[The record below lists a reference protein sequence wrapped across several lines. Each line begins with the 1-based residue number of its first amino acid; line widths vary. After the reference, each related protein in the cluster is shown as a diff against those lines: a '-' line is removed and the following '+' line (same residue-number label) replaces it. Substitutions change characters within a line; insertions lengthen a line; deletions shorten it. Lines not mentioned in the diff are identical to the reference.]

1 MSTINKTE
9 ETTNKDGVTT
19 TTKKESIININPDGK
34 TTIANSTVS
43 KSVKNEIKLDNDTK
57 VSVSELDAGQ
67 DDVKY
72 IDVLRKKGQLAIL
85 KGTNQY
91 ISMLSLKHF
100 ELILKKMGTNLQ
112 EEINL
117 VAFGI
122 YSIEE
127 INEIKKSIEFD
138 VPKVVFQN
146 VTKYLEVKEPEI
158 NKINKNE
165 KNFDNSIFVNIQEKL
180 DFIKAEEERKRKE
193 EEERKRKLEEENRI
207 KMELKEKRR
216 EKAKAKLKKIREDN
230 IREILMKK
238 FIQYRNNIQG
248 LKIIETKKKTETEKK
263 VLK

>member
-9 ETTNKDGVTT
+9 ETTNKDGVKT
-19 TTKKESIININPDGK
+19 TTKKESTINTNPDGK
-34 TTIANSTVS
+34 TTITNSSVS

-165 KNFDNSIFVNIQEKL
+165 KNFDNTIFVNIQEKL

-248 LKIIETKKKTETEKK
+248 LKIIETKKKLKMKK
-263 VLK
+263 KY